1 MKNVV
6 YSIEPI
12 SDKSAMKIKN
22 SLNCEYC
29 YIDRNE
35 FLQKKDFH
43 NDVSVLI
50 CRDRDK
56 VSEIVDACPN
66 LKMLSIVSTGVEKLP
81 FEKLKER
88 NVVVSNTGGLNAPI
102 MSEYAMAYILSQS
115 ARVCENL
122 LNQTKHVWKKF
133 QCVDTLDEKNLLIV
147 GAGRTGQLLAKKA
160 KVFGMRVLGIKR
172 QVSELEN
179 FDAIDN
185 LDNLDIHLR
194 NADYVVV
201 TMPLTP
207 ETRNLFDA
215 NRFKQMKKES
225 VFINISRAG
234 LVKQD
239 ALLDALR
246 NGIIG
251 SAVLDVF
258 DQEPV
263 PASSELWDVNNLYIT
278 PHSSGRLPNFVDE
291 AVQYCID
298 NIKAFWNEAPLP
310 NRVNLDVGY

>member
-1 MKNVV
+1 MEKII
-6 YSIEPI
+6 YSIESI
-12 SDKSAMKIKN
+12 SDESVAKIKK

-29 YIDRNE
+29 YIDRKD
-35 FLQKKDFH
+35 FLQKADVH
-43 NDVSVLI
+43 RNVSVLI

-56 VSEIVDACPN
+56 VSEIVDVCPN

-81 FEKLKER
+81 FDKLKER
-88 NVVVSNTGGLNAPI
+88 AIVVSNTGGLNAPI

-133 QCVDTLDEKNLLIV
+133 QCVDTLNEKTLLIV

-160 KVFGMRVLGIKR
+160 KVFGMQVLGIKK
-172 QVSELEN
+172 QVSKLAN

-185 LDNLDIHLR
+185 LENLDIHLK

-234 LVKQD
+234 LVKQE
-239 ALLDALR
+239 ALLDALK

-251 SAVLDVF
+251 CAILDVF
-258 DQEPV
+258 EQEPISS
-263 PASSELWDVNNLYIT
+263 SSELWDVDNLYIT

-298 NIKAFWNEAPLP
+298 NIKAFWNETPLP
-310 NRVNLDVGY
+310 NRVNLDAGY

>member
-1 MKNVV
+1 MKKVV

-12 SDKSAMKIKN
+12 SEKSVLKIRQ
-22 SLNCEYC
+22 SLDCEFY

-35 FLQKKDFH
+35 FFQKKDVH
-43 NDVSVLI
+43 EDVSVLI

-81 FEKLKER
+81 FEKLKKR
-88 NVVVSNTGGLNAPI
+88 NIVVSNTGGLNAPI

-115 ARVCENL
+115 AHVCENL

-133 QCVDTLDEKNLLIV
+133 QCVDTLEGKTLLVV

-160 KVFGMRVLGIKR
+160 KVFGMHVIGIKR
-172 QVSELEN
+172 TVSELEN
-179 FDAIDN
+179 FDIVDN
-185 LDNLDIHLR
+185 LDNINSCL
-194 NADYVVV
+194 NKADYVVV

-207 ETRNLFDA
+207 DTKHLFDA
-215 NRFKQMKKES
+215 NRFEQMKEGS

-239 ALLDALR
+239 DLLEALK
-246 NGIIG
+246 NGSIE

-258 DQEPV
+258 DVEPISS
-263 PASSELWDVNNLYIT
+263 SSELWNVDNLYIT
-278 PHSSGRLPNFVDE
+278 PHSSGRLPNFVEE
-291 AVQYCID
+291 AVQYCIE
-298 NIKAFWNEAPLP
+298 NIRAFWNNQPLP
-310 NRVNLDVGY
+310 NMVNLDAGY

>member
-1 MKNVV
+1 MKKVV
-6 YSIEPI
+6 YSIEPL
-12 SDKSAMKIKN
+12 SDESVAKIKK

-29 YIDRNE
+29 YIDRND
-35 FLQKKDFH
+35 FLQKADVH
-43 NDVSVLI
+43 RNVSVLI
-50 CRDRDK
+50 CRDRDQ
-56 VSEIVDACPN
+56 VTEIVDVCPN

-88 NVVVSNTGGLNAPI
+88 NIVVSNTGGLNAPI

-122 LNQTKHVWKKF
+122 LNQTKRVWKKF
-133 QCVDTLDEKNLLIV
+133 QCVDTLNEKTLLIV

-179 FDAIDN
+179 FDVVGN
-185 LDNLDIHLR
+185 LDNLDIHLKS
-194 NADYVVV
+194 ADYVVV

-207 ETRNLFDA
+207 DTRNLFDA
-215 NRFKQMKKES
+215 KRFKQMKKES

-239 ALLDALR
+239 ALIDALR
-246 NGIIG
+246 NGTMG

-258 DQEPV
+258 EQEPIS
-263 PASSELWDVNNLYIT
+263 ASSELWDVDNLYIT

-291 AVQYCID
+291 AAQYCID
-298 NIKAFWNEAPLP
+298 NIKAFWNKTPLP
-310 NRVNLDVGY
+310 NRVNLDAGY